1 MVVNFPNAAVYQ
13 IPFIASNT
21 RLVWSR
27 VPQFIVDSQA
37 VNRNQISNDIVKASM
52 SNPNGLQS
60 QKLCHYLYQAAH

>member
-37 VNRNQISNDIVKASM
+37 VKRNRQIPTDIVK
-52 SNPNGLQS
+52 
-60 QKLCHYLYQAAH
+60 